1 MNVSCPHCST
11 QLTATEKHIGLKV
24 KCQKCQENFVV
35 QAPEPAP
42 VSQESHPADKISI
55 QVRDANKNQLGQEP
69 QTAPPT
75 PHEIVQDRQSTSPA
89 INSASKQPFNR
100 VGYGVVE
107 GRSWFDLFDPSFRT
121 FMTPKLVRLLFII
134 SYVVL
139 AILLIV
145 NSVFLVLVL
154 MGAAQASL
162 SFTELLFAV
171 AIPMLYY
178 AYIGLWFVLWRL
190 FFEAIL
196 IHFRKF
202 ELLHTLASKE

>member
-1 MNVSCPHCST
+1 
-11 QLTATEKHIGLKV
+11 
-24 KCQKCQENFVV
+24 
-35 QAPEPAP
+35 
-42 VSQESHPADKISI
+42 
-55 QVRDANKNQLGQEP
+55 
-69 QTAPPT
+69 
-75 PHEIVQDRQSTSPA
+75 
-89 INSASKQPFNR
+89 
-100 VGYGVVE
+100 
-107 GRSWFDLFDPSFRT
+107 
-121 FMTPKLVRLLFII
+121 MTPKLVRLLFII

-154 MGAAQASL
+154 MGAARASL

-178 AYIGLWFVLWRL
+178 AYIGLWFILWRL

-202 ELLHTLASKE
+202 ELLHRLASKE